1 MTEVE
6 GAGGAEQV
14 EVTGEV
20 DEEKIDNLLH
30 VLHEADPTGERPD
43 PPQLAIL
50 EGNLIISFNIL

>member
-50 EGNLIISFNIL
+50 EGNLIFSF